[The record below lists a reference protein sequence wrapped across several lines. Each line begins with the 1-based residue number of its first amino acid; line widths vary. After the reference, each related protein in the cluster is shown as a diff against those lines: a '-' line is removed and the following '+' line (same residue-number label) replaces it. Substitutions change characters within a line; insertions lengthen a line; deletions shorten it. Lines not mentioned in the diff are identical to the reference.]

1 MADHATQTIV
11 IEAPPAACFAVA
23 SDFER
28 YPDWATDVKEV
39 EVLRRD
45 GDGKG
50 GDVQFRAAAMG
61 RSTAYTLRYF
71 YGSNPLRMAWRLVE
85 GDLTRR
91 LDGEYEFQPVEGH
104 PDRTLVVYHL
114 TAELVVPLAG
124 FVKRRAEARIMR
136 TALDDLR
143 KRVEASPVTP

>member
-1 MADHATQTIV
+1 MAEHVTQTIV
-11 IEAPPAACFAVA
+11 IDAPPERCFAVA
-23 SDFER
+23 SDFEH
-28 YPDWATDVKEV
+28 YPEWATDVKEV
-39 EVLRRD
+39 QVVRRD
-45 GDGKG
+45 ADGKG
-50 GDVQFRAAAMG
+50 GDVHYRAAAMG

-91 LDGEYEFQPVEGH
+91 LDGEYEFQPIEGD

-114 TAELVVPLAG
+114 LAELVVPLAG
-124 FVKRRAEARIMR
+124 FIKRRAEARIMR

-143 KRVEASPVTP
+143 ARVEATAVTA